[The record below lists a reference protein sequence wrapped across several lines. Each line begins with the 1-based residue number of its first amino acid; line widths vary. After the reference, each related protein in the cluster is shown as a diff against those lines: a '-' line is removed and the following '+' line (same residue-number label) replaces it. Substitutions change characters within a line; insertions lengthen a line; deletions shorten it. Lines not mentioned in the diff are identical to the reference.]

1 MAIDGDGGQSEN
13 RNVDT
18 QCLDEGAEA
27 AHEPRQIP
35 TLQQGSLEL
44 HRKSVCIKNM
54 Q

>member
-1 MAIDGDGGQSEN
+1 MAIDGDGRQSEN

-27 AHEPRQIP
+27 AHKPWQIP

-44 HRKSVCIKNM
+44 QREKCLCQKI
-54 Q
+54 